1 MVLYQINL
9 RSKEL
14 DGYKSFLSRL
24 KSLGDNFLIKG
35 NIWTPSIKTESNT
48 PGIHVAKDPMLE
60 KYYQETENP
69 MYLKYTC
76 SHLSDTLK
84 EINQVRG
91 RKNVIQVIISE
102 EELILQI
109 NDTQWVIASKYKED
123 TVDFIPQFEYFK
135 NILSISSEWHELSI
149 EILQNLIDGHP
160 VSLVAKIANSD
171 ELSVIRLTRK
181 LMKLRSDQCKTL
193 DHKGQYTLIS
203 AAGDNFDETVCQ
215 IILHMEYKNIECINM
230 YFVRKYT
237 K

>member
-1 MVLYQINL
+1 M
-9 RSKEL
+9 E
-14 DGYKSFLSRL
+14 
-24 KSLGDNFLIKG
+24 NFLHQQKLMNNVNGKTIETG
-35 NIWTPSIKTESNT
+35 TESRMINSLIYV
-48 PGIHVAKDPMLE
+48 PLRAISSCFGAEVGFYNIGKLIHRDATYPVNIIYVHD
-60 KYYQETENP
+60 
-69 MYLKYTC
+69 
-76 SHLSDTLK
+76 
-84 EINQVRG
+84 
-91 RKNVIQVIISE
+91 KNDKVIISE